1 MISPL
6 KFILRRS
13 FLNTVLDIKNSS
25 DHEFKSF
32 LDGALYWFS
41 FGFDVIP
48 LLPKDKVTAVK
59 WDGWL
64 ESLSEAKITDHWT
77 KHPDHE
83 VGFIVGDGLIVFDA
97 DTPESTAKLYEM
109 ERAFDVFPLLV
120 VNTSKGVHH
129 YFKRSVGVFAKSDSH
144 STVDHPDRLDVK
156 TGRAMVVLAPS
167 TGKEVE
173 LCEVDSADELTEV
186 DQGVVDAVARHNGRP
201 VPRPQQPREISVD
214 RVLLPIAHKTLGT
227 LLSNLSADCGYDDWL
242 KVLMAIYHET
252 GGSEEGFELANTW
265 SSQGK
270 QYKGIAEM
278 QIKWNSFKSGV
289 NNPVTARSLTKMLEL
304 QGLDWM
310 ALCSEAKDSFERLDV
325 EPQKAAN
332 DSHVSIVADSSDE
345 ELDGNPFY
353 KFSLRGHSAEI
364 ERNLVEQVYVMDSIA
379 IKGQYTML
387 YASPNAGKTLF
398 SLYFLTEAVKM
409 GRVNPDKLF
418 YFNMDDMG
426 NGLLEK
432 NTIAEEYGFHMI
444 TSGFNDFTASVF
456 LNHIEEM
463 VENNSAKDV
472 VLVLDTAKFFVN
484 LMNKN
489 EASAFNQK
497 IRPFVA
503 KGGTVI
509 ALAHTNKNPDQSGK
523 SKFCGTS
530 DMVDD
535 CDCAYMLNSV
545 SSEKNVKVVE
555 FENIKSRGTVLS
567 KVGYQFTK
575 EDDSSY
581 VDIFLSVKKVN
592 ENELTSLK
600 QEEEHK
606 TDAELI
612 NAVIITIKEGINSK
626 MKLAETAGKRVDVSK
641 RKMNKLIEKYTGED
655 PGFHKWKFTVGARGS
670 KEFTLIDQGQT
681 E

>member
-1 MISPL
+1 
-6 KFILRRS
+6 
-13 FLNTVLDIKNSS
+13 
-25 DHEFKSF
+25 
-32 LDGALYWFS
+32 
-41 FGFDVIP
+41 
-48 LLPKDKVTAVK
+48 
-59 WDGWL
+59 
-64 ESLSEAKITDHWT
+64 
-77 KHPDHE
+77 
-83 VGFIVGDGLIVFDA
+83 
-97 DTPESTAKLYEM
+97 
-109 ERAFDVFPLLV
+109 
-120 VNTSKGVHH
+120 
-129 YFKRSVGVFAKSDSH
+129 
-144 STVDHPDRLDVK
+144 
-156 TGRAMVVLAPS
+156 
-167 TGKEVE
+167 
-173 LCEVDSADELTEV
+173 
-186 DQGVVDAVARHNGRP
+186 
-201 VPRPQQPREISVD
+201 
-214 RVLLPIAHKTLGT
+214 
-227 LLSNLSADCGYDDWL
+227 
-242 KVLMAIYHET
+242 
-252 GGSEEGFELANTW
+252 
-265 SSQGK
+265 
-270 QYKGIAEM
+270 
-278 QIKWNSFKSGV
+278 
-289 NNPVTARSLTKMLEL
+289 MLEL